1 MGVTRTGHPASGSG
15 QSWRTRATC
24 IGLPTEI
31 FFSDDPSDIATAKA
45 ACAVCPVLDDCLDFA
60 LQHRESGVW
69 GGSTEQ
75 ERERVRRQR
84 RQRGRPAA
92 G

>member
-1 MGVTRTGHPASGSG
+1 MLFV
-15 QSWRTRATC
+15 
-24 IGLPTEI
+24 
-31 FFSDDPSDIATAKA
+31 SDDPVDVERAKA
-45 ACAVCPVLDDCLDFA
+45 ACAKCLVRGPCLDFA

-69 GGSTEQ
+69 GGLTEQ

-84 RQRGRPAA
+84 RRRAA